1 MFAYPFAA
9 HGVPIPH
16 EKFFFPV
23 PTRWPPLSGKGPAPS
38 GRARRAGQKCCCR
51 HRQTGS
57 RSRAMSGGAAL
68 ASSRAP
74 EPWDDESDRDEDE
87 DEQQPAL
94 CSRWWLDRKGGV
106 FVLTMQQTTVMQIVM
121 RPRCRLHRFCQPTRQ
136 HRQSWTTT
144 QSLIDS
150 GQHFLRTTRANHSCR
165 SLCTVQPVHGGCD
178 VADMKR
184 ALGMSRSKTYKW
196 YLALFFYV
204 IDVAVINA
212 GVVWYSPQG
221 SDDARSHARVA
232 MELCMCLLLQDLVQS
247 CLHHGGGGGG

>member
-87 DEQQPAL
+87 DEQQP
-94 CSRWWLDRKGGV
+94 S
-106 FVLTMQQTTVMQIVM
+106 FVLEVVAGPE
-121 RPRCRLHRFCQPTRQ
+121 R
-136 HRQSWTTT
+136 
-144 QSLIDS
+144 
-150 GQHFLRTTRANHSCR
+150 G
-165 SLCTVQPVHGGCD
+165 SLC
-178 VADMKR
+178 
-184 ALGMSRSKTYKW
+184 L
-196 YLALFFYV
+196 
-204 IDVAVINA
+204 
-212 GVVWYSPQG
+212 
-221 SDDARSHARVA
+221 DDATDDCDADCDATPMSPTSFLSAHSSTPSKLDDNAEPDRQWAAFSAHYKSKPQLSITVYSTTGTWAGATSRI
-232 MELCMCLLLQDLVQS
+232 
-247 CLHHGGGGGG
+247 